1 MKYAAHG
8 YQVYATNKIIEQ
20 KACGLFLEMGM
31 GKTVAALT
39 AAAELLYD
47 RFEVER
53 VLVIAP
59 LRVAEDT
66 WSRECEKWDHLRFLR
81 IAKILGT
88 EKERVRAVRTSADL
102 YVINR
107 ENVEWLVGFHGKNW
121 PYDMVIID
129 ELSSFKS
136 AKSKRF
142 KALRKVR
149 PLVSRIVGLTG
160 TPAPNGL
167 VDLWPQ
173 LYLLDQGERLG
184 KTMTGFRERYFL
196 PDKRS
201 RSVIFSYKPK
211 PDAEEAIY
219 RRISG
224 ICVSMKAHDFLEM
237 PQRIDNVVPVKLSN
251 AESAQ
256 YDELEREA
264 LLHFPEGDIDAAN
277 AAALSNKLLQM
288 ANGAVYDENGG
299 VKMIHDRKLQALE
312 DVWESAN
319 GKPLLVFYAY
329 KHDKDRLKIFFEQRG
344 ITPQPLDSSSDIAAW
359 NEGRILVAVVH
370 PASAGHG
377 LNLQAGGN
385 IIVWFGLTWSLELYQ
400 QANARL
406 WRQGQQETVI
416 IHHLVAKDTIDET
429 VMAALAKKENVQA
442 ALMSAVK
449 AKGGRVTA

>member
-1 MKYAAHG
+1 MKFMAHG
-8 YQVYATNKIIEQ
+8 YQAYATNKIIEQ
-20 KACGLFLEMGM
+20 KACGLFLECGM

-39 AAAELLYD
+39 AAAELLHD

-66 WSRECEKWDHLRFLR
+66 WSRECEKWDHLRYLR
-81 IAKILGT
+81 IAKILGP
-88 EKERVRAVRTSADL
+88 EKERVRAVRTAADL

-107 ENVEWLVGFHGKNW
+107 ENVEWLVGYHGKNW
-121 PYDMVIID
+121 PYDMVVID

-167 VDLWPQ
+167 IDLWPQ

-184 KTMTGFRERYFL
+184 KTMTGYRERYFL
-196 PDKRS
+196 PDKRN
-201 RSVIFSYKPK
+201 RNVIFSYKLK

-219 RRISG
+219 QRISD

-237 PQRIDNVVPVKLSN
+237 PQRIDNVLEVRLSEPEL
-251 AESAQ
+251 AA
-256 YDELEREA
+256 YDQLERDA
-264 LLHFPEGDIDAAN
+264 LLSFPEGDIDAAN
-277 AAALSNKLLQM
+277 AAALSNKLLQV
-288 ANGAVYDENGG
+288 ANGAVYDEQGG
-299 VKMIHDRKLQALE
+299 VKKIHEQKLRALA
-312 DVWESAN
+312 DLWESAN
-319 GKPLLVFYAY
+319 GKPLLIFYAY
-329 KHDKDRLKIFFEQRG
+329 KHDKERLREFFEQRG
-344 ITPQPLDSSSDIAAW
+344 ISARELNSSADIAEW
-359 NEGRILVAVVH
+359 NEGRIEVAVVH

-385 IIVWFGLTWSLELYQ
+385 IIIWFGLTWSLELYQ

-406 WRQGQQETVI
+406 WRQGQRETVI
-416 IHHLVAKDTIDET
+416 IHHLVAKDTIDEA
-429 VMAALAKKENVQA
+429 VMAALATKENVQA
-442 ALMSAVK
+442 ALMTAVQ
-449 AKGGRVTA
+449 AKVRRIGA